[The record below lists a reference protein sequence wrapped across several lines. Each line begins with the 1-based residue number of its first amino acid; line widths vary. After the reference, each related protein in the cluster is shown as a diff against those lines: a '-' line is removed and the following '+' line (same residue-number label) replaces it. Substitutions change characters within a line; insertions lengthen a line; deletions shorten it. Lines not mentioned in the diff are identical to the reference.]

1 MLPKSMS
8 IDTTVL
14 QIPSAQHICA
24 MLPKFMSI
32 KKSQATYVTEIEN
45 MALFNIVVQL
55 DQLVLAAS
63 TREDTDRHET
73 CERENN
79 MPSKCQHEKG
89 LLQLLKYQTVKS
101 QVFFN
106 DYFLFLSLVNPGQ

>member
-1 MLPKSMS
+1 
-8 IDTTVL
+8 
-14 QIPSAQHICA
+14 

-32 KKSQATYVTEIEN
+32 QKSQATYVTEIEN

-101 QVFFN
+101 RA
-106 DYFLFLSLVNPGQ
+106 FLKTLLLIIFYGKSR